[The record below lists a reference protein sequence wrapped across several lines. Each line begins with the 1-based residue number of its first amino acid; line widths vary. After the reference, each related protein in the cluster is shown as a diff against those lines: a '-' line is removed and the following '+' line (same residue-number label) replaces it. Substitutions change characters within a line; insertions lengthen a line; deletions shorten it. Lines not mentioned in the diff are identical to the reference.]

1 MYILKFLPVNDMVND
16 MNVKQPS
23 EVEVII
29 WKNLINGAEIPPEI
43 KEAAAQMSL
52 K

>member
-29 WKNLINGAEIPPEI
+29 WKI
-43 KEAAAQMSL
+43 S
-52 K
+52 